1 MQVAKDLLCTLCNT
15 IYITTTPVIQVGLY
29 RFATAFPGHRT
40 HVALQRQP
48 CASAWPCRHTPFRGF
63 RGWQNLREA
72 RSIKTPL
79 WAFTALP
86 LPSQVTAHTLP
97 CSGSPLPAPGHVA
110 ILHLEGFKTC
120 AKHGPSRHKTR
131 LWAFTALPLLSQV
144 TANTLPC
151 SGNPLPAPGHV
162 AILHVE
168 GFKTCTKH
176 SPSPHKIR
184 LWAFTALPLPS
195 QVTANT
201 LPCSGSP
208 FPAPGHVAILHVE
221 GFKTCAK
228 HRPSRHKTRL
238 WAFTALPLPSQVTAH
253 TLPCSGSPVPVPGH
267 VAKIHVPPCHC
278 FPRSPRTRCPAAA
291 ALCQRLAT
299 LPYRHTPLH
308 PFRGFHNLREAR
320 AIRTQNPRVGL
331 YRFAT
336 AFPGHRTHVP
346 LQRQPFAS
354 AWPCRHTPFRGF
366 QNVREARPITTQNP
380 SVGLYRFA
388 TAFPGH
394 RTHVA
399 LQRQPFA
406 SAWPCRHT
414 PFIEG
419 FKTCAKHGPSRH
431 KTRLWAFTALPLLS
445 QVTANTL
452 PCSGSPLPAPGH
464 VTILHLEGFKTCAK
478 HGPSRHKTRLWAFT
492 ALPLPSQV
500 TAHTLPCSGS
510 PVPVPGHVA
519 IIHLP
524 PWHCFPRSPRTRC
537 PAAAALCQRLAM
549 SPYSILEGVKTCVKH
564 GPSGH
569 KTPLW
574 AFTALPLLS
583 QVTANTLPCSASPVP
598 APGHVAILHLE
609 GFKTRAKH
617 GPSRHKTRLWAFT
630 ALPLPSHVTAHTL
643 PCSGSPL
650 PAPGHVAILHL

>member
-1 MQVAKDLLCTLCNT
+1 M
-15 IYITTTPVIQVGLY
+15 Y
-29 RFATAFPGHRT
+29 RLATASPGHRE

-48 CASAWPCRHTPFRGF
+48 FASAWPRCHIAILHSIHLEGF
-63 RGWQNLREA
+63 TTCAKHGP
-72 RSIKTPL
+72 SGHKTPVWAFTALPLPSQVTANTLPCSGNPLPAPGHVAILHLEGFKTCAKHGPSRHKIRL

-110 ILHLEGFKTC
+110 ILH
-120 AKHGPSRHKTR
+120 
-131 LWAFTALPLLSQV
+131 
-144 TANTLPC
+144 
-151 SGNPLPAPGHV
+151 
-162 AILHVE
+162 
-168 GFKTCTKH
+168 
-176 SPSPHKIR
+176 
-184 LWAFTALPLPS
+184 
-195 QVTANT
+195 
-201 LPCSGSP
+201 
-208 FPAPGHVAILHVE
+208 VE

-238 WAFTALPLPSQVTAH
+238 SAFTALPLPSQVTAH

-267 VAKIHVPPCHC
+267 VAIIHVPPCHC

-336 AFPGHRTHVP
+336 AFPGHREYVALQRQPFASAWLVAILHVEGFKTCAKHRPSRHKTRLSAFTALPLPSQVTAHTLTCSGSPVPVPGHVAIIHVP
-346 LQRQPFAS
+346 PCHCFPRSPRTRCPAAAALCQRLATLPYRHTPLHPFRGFHNLREARAIRTQNPRVGLYRFATAFPGHREHVALQRQPFAS

-414 PFIEG
+414 PCRGIQNVREAPPI
-419 FKTCAKHGPSRH
+419 TTQNPSVG
-431 KTRLWAFTALPLLS
+431 LLCRC
-445 QVTANTL
+445 L
-452 PCSGSPLPAPGH
+452 
-464 VTILHLEGFKTCAK
+464 
-478 HGPSRHKTRLWAFT
+478 
-492 ALPLPSQV
+492 
-500 TAHTLPCSGS
+500 
-510 PVPVPGHVA
+510 
-519 IIHLP
+519 
-524 PWHCFPRSPRTRC
+524 PRSPHTRC
-537 PAAAALCQRLAM
+537 PAAAALCQCLAM
-549 SPYSILEGVKTCVKH
+549 SP
-564 GPSGH
+564 
-569 KTPLW
+569 
-574 AFTALPLLS
+574 
-583 QVTANTLPCSASPVP
+583 
-598 APGHVAILHLE
+598 
-609 GFKTRAKH
+609 
-617 GPSRHKTRLWAFT
+617 
-630 ALPLPSHVTAHTL
+630 
-643 PCSGSPL
+643 
-650 PAPGHVAILHL
+650 